1 MKNLEPKLFVYLIT
15 IILVVII
22 FIRMKII
29 LMINNLKKKTGVRF
43 YYKFLGN
50 IEWLKKEI
58 LRGKYL
64 EMKYLNAVDNKNN
77 SNITIL
83 LEKKEEN
90 SIVNIYSPN
99 HNNII
104 IKNLRLDDEKF
115 KEFIEFLPIT
125 LVENDFVKE

>member
-1 MKNLEPKLFVYLIT
+1 MKQ
-15 IILVVII
+15 
-22 FIRMKII
+22 
-29 LMINNLKKKTGVRF
+29 
-43 YYKFLGN
+43 
-50 IEWLKKEI
+50 
-58 LRGKYL
+58 
-64 EMKYLNAVDNKNN
+64 LNAVDNKNN